1 MIKTLLTLMLLVG
14 ALLTACGDGDGVQ
27 TQPPDAASAPE
38 PVGRIDRS
46 DVGPAQVISLS
57 LKELDLPAGADKV
70 TPSGAVSDA
79 LLKDGQLR
87 FSTPGDTGED
97 QEAAFEIRS
106 GATTSVRH
114 LLLRS
119 PRPTDVEANEHTLG
133 ESPPLPE
140 LTIEGLGP
148 DNALTGAPLTF
159 RVKGLSAPDLK
170 DFSRGWIAGATAE
183 RAYDLLV
190 KLDDF
195 WSFNPE
201 DSSLSI
207 SGPAMQRIL
216 GMLPKGDFELGLNL
230 SSRANGKEF
239 TAVYYA
245 RVMKADA
252 RLSGKLLSQQGD
264 PVSSLAGRKV
274 LLEGIHTQMRAV
286 AVLDANG
293 AFAFERVLP
302 DVYFLTLSDLDY
314 PNAIR
319 ISFPIYEDSTQAQVS
334 MVVPPG
340 LGVDTGAKTAA
351 KRTPSGSLA
360 ARSSVTQDGKGPAAR
375 SIPATK
381 RSAPSAPL
389 SAEGV
394 DRAVF
399 SATAVEQDQ
408 PVNKKI
414 DFMVP
419 VGTESVGV
427 KITVF
432 AEESLFYPVMSMA
445 EMRQLAEKRLQSG
458 ERPPKKR
465 KYNDSWSYSVVGLP
479 DTQLSASGV
488 ISEVRRYDIQGRM
501 TKTMCVD
508 VAKQT
513 KNAALSISGSV
524 GATNIGDKLLPIT
537 TTVELTLECRK
548 LKSSSAKIE
557 VSSAKFL
564 SPNKNSEPV
573 ISPIR
578 VGGNTRDEL
587 INKLAGNLAGLY
599 LSIPK
604 GSSDNTHTIP
614 LEINYSPADAN
625 ITEVN
630 VGINGLISGSTGGIP
645 PNFSTV
651 NLLTQNHTSTP
662 GQIKFP
668 GISLPIFPNQVIRER
683 GGVAITVRLKGS
695 VGGVEVS
702 SDPAAGGR
710 VAFSDGRNEFKPLYL
725 AGEVEG
731 LSGRRYGPRDNGGDS
746 WATAQTIEKLLASP
760 YPFNDISSQHVTQN
774 SAGGSIL
781 IHKGHSDGQQIDMRY
796 ADGQGGYSEAL
807 GGANNGEYIKQLIYA
822 AASEVKNNVTPKPKM
837 IALNDWILKNRSML
851 TVEAR
856 HHKTRIIYIGD
867 SFIEDALVHGKF
879 PSASAAGSVAIPGW
893 GEWTDK
899 PWIVRP
905 EREHLHHWHLSFSD
919 EKV

>member
-1 MIKTLLTLMLLVG
+1 MMKTLLTLMLLVG

-27 TQPPDAASAPE
+27 TQQPDAASAPE
-38 PVGRIDRS
+38 PAPVGRIDRS

-57 LKELDLPAGADKV
+57 LKELDLPAGADQV

-119 PRPTDVEANEHTLG
+119 PRPTAVEANDHTPD

-159 RVKGLSAPDLK
+159 RVKGLSAPDLN
-170 DFSRGWIAGATAE
+170 DFSRGWITYGRTNT
-183 RAYDLLV
+183 LLV
-190 KLDDF
+190 KLKDF

-207 SGPAMQRIL
+207 SGPAMQQIL
-216 GMLPKGDFELGLNL
+216 GMLPKGDFALALNL
-230 SSRANGKEF
+230 SSRANGKSF
-239 TAVYYA
+239 TANYYT
-245 RVMKADA
+245 RVKKADA

-264 PVSSLAGRKV
+264 PVSSLAGRKI

-319 ISFPIYEDSTQAQVS
+319 TSFPIYEDSTQVQVS

-340 LGVDTGAKTAA
+340 LGVDTGAKTAT
-351 KRTPSGSLA
+351 KQTPPGSLD
-360 ARSSVTQDGKGPAAR
+360 ARSSVTQDGKGPTAR

-394 DRAVF
+394 NRAVF

-414 DFMVP
+414 DFKVP
-419 VGTESVGV
+419 AGTESVGV

-432 AEESLFYPVMSMA
+432 SEESLLNPILSASEV
-445 EMRQLAEKRLQSG
+445 EQLIKKYEQSR
-458 ERPPKKR
+458 ESPPAKK
-465 KYNDSWSYSVVGLP
+465 KYSDSWSYSVVGLP
-479 DTQLSASGV
+479 DTDIQLSASGLANKL
-488 ISEVRRYDIQGRM
+488 EYDAQGRM

-513 KNAALSISGSV
+513 KNAALNISGSV

-548 LKSSSAKIE
+548 PKSSSAK
-557 VSSAKFL
+557 
-564 SPNKNSEPV
+564 
-573 ISPIR
+573 
-578 VGGNTRDEL
+578 
-587 INKLAGNLAGLY
+587 
-599 LSIPK
+599 
-604 GSSDNTHTIP
+604 
-614 LEINYSPADAN
+614 
-625 ITEVN
+625 
-630 VGINGLISGSTGGIP
+630 
-645 PNFSTV
+645 
-651 NLLTQNHTSTP
+651 
-662 GQIKFP
+662 
-668 GISLPIFPNQVIRER
+668 
-683 GGVAITVRLKGS
+683 
-695 VGGVEVS
+695 
-702 SDPAAGGR
+702 
-710 VAFSDGRNEFKPLYL
+710 
-725 AGEVEG
+725 
-731 LSGRRYGPRDNGGDS
+731 SGRPLD
-746 WATAQTIEKLLASP
+746 Q
-760 YPFNDISSQHVTQN
+760 
-774 SAGGSIL
+774 
-781 IHKGHSDGQQIDMRY
+781 
-796 ADGQGGYSEAL
+796 
-807 GGANNGEYIKQLIYA
+807 
-822 AASEVKNNVTPKPKM
+822 
-837 IALNDWILKNRSML
+837 
-851 TVEAR
+851 
-856 HHKTRIIYIGD
+856 
-867 SFIEDALVHGKF
+867 
-879 PSASAAGSVAIPGW
+879 AI
-893 GEWTDK
+893 
-899 PWIVRP
+899 RP
-905 EREHLHHWHLSFSD
+905 A
-919 EKV
+919 

>member
-1 MIKTLLTLMLLVG
+1 MLTLMLLVG

-27 TQPPDAASAPE
+27 TQQPDAASAPE
-38 PVGRIDRS
+38 PEPAPVGRIDRS

-114 LLLRS
+114 LLIRS
-119 PRPTDVEANEHTLG
+119 PRPTVVEANDHTPD

-159 RVKGLSAPDLK
+159 RVKGLSAPDLN
-170 DFSRGWIAGATAE
+170 DFSRGWITYGRTNT
-183 RAYDLLV
+183 LLV
-190 KLDDF
+190 KLKDF

-216 GMLPKGDFELGLNL
+216 GMLPKGDFALALNL
-230 SSRANGKEF
+230 SSRANGKSF
-239 TAVYYA
+239 TANYYT
-245 RVMKADA
+245 RVKKADA

-264 PVSSLAGRKV
+264 PVSSLAGRKI

-319 ISFPIYEDSTQAQVS
+319 TSFPIYEDSTQVQVS

-340 LGVDTGAKTAA
+340 LGVDTGAKTAT
-351 KRTPSGSLA
+351 KQTPPGSLD
-360 ARSSVTQDGKGPAAR
+360 ARSSVTQDGQGPTAR

-394 DRAVF
+394 NRAVF

-414 DFMVP
+414 DFKVP

-432 AEESLFYPVMSMA
+432 SEESLLNPILSASEV
-445 EMRQLAEKRLQSG
+445 EQLIKKYEQSRESPPEK
-458 ERPPKKR
+458 KK
-465 KYNDSWSYSVVGLP
+465 YSDSWSYSVVGLP
-479 DTQLSASGV
+479 DTDIQLSASGLANKL
-488 ISEVRRYDIQGRM
+488 EYDAQGRM

-508 VAKQT
+508 VAEQT
-513 KNAALSISGSV
+513 QNAALNISGSV

-548 LKSSSAKIE
+548 PKSSSAK
-557 VSSAKFL
+557 
-564 SPNKNSEPV
+564 
-573 ISPIR
+573 
-578 VGGNTRDEL
+578 
-587 INKLAGNLAGLY
+587 
-599 LSIPK
+599 
-604 GSSDNTHTIP
+604 
-614 LEINYSPADAN
+614 
-625 ITEVN
+625 
-630 VGINGLISGSTGGIP
+630 
-645 PNFSTV
+645 
-651 NLLTQNHTSTP
+651 
-662 GQIKFP
+662 
-668 GISLPIFPNQVIRER
+668 
-683 GGVAITVRLKGS
+683 
-695 VGGVEVS
+695 
-702 SDPAAGGR
+702 
-710 VAFSDGRNEFKPLYL
+710 
-725 AGEVEG
+725 
-731 LSGRRYGPRDNGGDS
+731 SGRPLD
-746 WATAQTIEKLLASP
+746 Q
-760 YPFNDISSQHVTQN
+760 
-774 SAGGSIL
+774 
-781 IHKGHSDGQQIDMRY
+781 
-796 ADGQGGYSEAL
+796 
-807 GGANNGEYIKQLIYA
+807 
-822 AASEVKNNVTPKPKM
+822 
-837 IALNDWILKNRSML
+837 
-851 TVEAR
+851 
-856 HHKTRIIYIGD
+856 
-867 SFIEDALVHGKF
+867 
-879 PSASAAGSVAIPGW
+879 AI
-893 GEWTDK
+893 
-899 PWIVRP
+899 RP
-905 EREHLHHWHLSFSD
+905 A
-919 EKV
+919 